1 MIKYY
6 KKISFLNIEES
17 WFDGKIGFWDLFAF
31 KVVYHMKTGK
41 KMFGIK
47 EVSHTLEVDLR
58 NDKQTIFAN
67 FSKANRQQVRKA
79 EEEGILIETCNDIDA
94 FVSFF
99 NEFAVKKGTF
109 QTSKNR
115 MLEKKDYLILSFA
128 KFDDTIIAAQSYLVD
143 KELKIVRHYQTANKR
158 FENDLN
164 KNFVGQANKY
174 LLVHNLLK
182 FKEEGYTTF
191 DFGGYAANTTDP
203 SLVGI
208 NNYKL
213 KFGGQLTECS
223 DYYSLPYWV
232 IKRIGKLVG
241 FAGTV

>member
-6 KKISFLNIEES
+6 KKISFLNIEEF
-17 WFDGKIGFWDLFAF
+17 WFDGKIGFWDLFTF
-31 KVVYHMKTGK
+31 KVIYHLKTDK
-41 KMFGIK
+41 KIFAIQ
-47 EVSHTLEVDLR
+47 EISHTIELDLQ

-79 EEEGILIETCNDIDA
+79 EEEGVVIETCTDIDA
-94 FVSFF
+94 FVNFF
-99 NEFAVKKGTF
+99 NDFAVKKGTF

-115 MLEKKDYLILSFA
+115 ILEKRDYLVISFA
-128 KFDDTIIAAQSYLVD
+128 KFENNIIAAQSYLVD

-174 LLVHNLLK
+174 LLVHNLMK
-182 FKEEGYTTF
+182 FKEEGYNTF
-191 DFGGYAANTTDP
+191 DFGGYAANTTNP
-203 SLVGI
+203 SLLGI

-213 KFGGQLTECS
+213 KFGGQVKECK
-223 DYYSLPYWV
+223 DYYSLPYWIV
-232 IKRIGKLVG
+232 KKIGKLLG
-241 FAGTV
+241 SSGTV